1 LDRNTISRVLVALC
15 GLAVVLAGS
24 TRAPLHQIEGTVVIA
39 AGHSLTVVNEQTD
52 PTGVEFPM
60 GGVRFEPHEALKPG
74 AHVRVWYRLV
84 GDRRPIVDRVRV
96 VAN

>member
-1 LDRNTISRVLVALC
+1 MSRVLVALC

-24 TRAPLHQIEGTVVIA
+24 TRAPLHHIEGTVVAIA
-39 AGHSLTVVNEQTD
+39 ARHSLTVVNEQTD
-52 PTGVEFPM
+52 PTGVEFLL
-60 GGVRFEPHEALKPG
+60 GGARIESHEALTPG

-84 GDRRPIVDRVRV
+84 GERRPIVDRVRV